1 MQNVDNPIDLY
12 KEKTQSAYVF
22 TRLLDTPFWGLYN
35 LLPIILFK
43 NLGATP
49 YQLGILIALKPLVSL
64 LSSYWA
70 TRVQS
75 NPHQIIS
82 SILLGRLLAY
92 LPFLFFPFVDSI
104 WYFIFSFGFYM
115 FLQVGMAPAWMELL
129 KQNLPAEK
137 RDKIFSYT
145 QIFGYLGGGLMPFLL
160 GWILDEWTQ
169 SWRWM
174 FPLAALVGWAAYFWQ
189 KSILLREIPKEPEAK
204 KPHPLLHPWK
214 NAWELLKR
222 RPDFANFQLGFMLIG
237 SGLMIIQPTL
247 PIFFVEKLNLTFT
260 EMGVAITLCKGI
272 GFACSSSIW
281 VRMMK
286 KVNIFHFGA
295 VIAALAV
302 IFPLFLVAAQLQL
315 IWLYVA
321 YLLYGCMQ
329 SGNELSWNLSGPIFA
344 QNENSSPF
352 STVNVIAVGVRG
364 IFVPL
369 IGAYLLA
376 QFGALTVIIVSGML
390 CLLASVRMAIY
401 SHNLSTFSEEF
412 SANVNK

>member
-1 MQNVDNPIDLY
+1 
-12 KEKTQSAYVF
+12 
-22 TRLLDTPFWGLYN
+22 
-35 LLPIILFK
+35 
-43 NLGATP
+43 
-49 YQLGILIALKPLVSL
+49 
-64 LSSYWA
+64 
-70 TRVQS
+70 
-75 NPHQIIS
+75 
-82 SILLGRLLAY
+82 
-92 LPFLFFPFVDSI
+92 
-104 WYFIFSFGFYM
+104 
-115 FLQVGMAPAWMELL
+115 
-129 KQNLPAEK
+129 
-137 RDKIFSYT
+137 
-145 QIFGYLGGGLMPFLL
+145 
-160 GWILDEWTQ
+160 
-169 SWRWM
+169 
-174 FPLAALVGWAAYFWQ
+174 
-189 KSILLREIPKEPEAK
+189 
-204 KPHPLLHPWK
+204 
-214 NAWELLKR
+214 
-222 RPDFANFQLGFMLIG
+222 MLIG

-272 GFACSSSIW
+272 GFACSSSMW

-286 KVNIFHFGA
+286 KVNIFYFGA

-302 IFPLFLVAAQLQL
+302 IFPLFLVAAQWQL

-376 QFGALTVIIVSGML
+376 QFGALTVLFASGML

-401 SHNLSTFSEEF
+401 SHHSSTFREQF
-412 SANVNK
+412 STNANK